1 MNSGRARPSP
11 RSVIRRILLA
21 GIAMLAAADAQA
33 QLAGVVERDQTTD
46 SPALGRPLVYNVYR
60 PAAEPAAGRR
70 WPTLYLLEGRPA
82 EADWLDQGFVYEV
95 IDQAVAEGLIPPT
108 LLVIPVTPY
117 SWYVDNPDPGGQG
130 MMRTAILQDLAPA
143 IDARYPTAA
152 CREGRAIAGVSMGG
166 YGALLYA
173 LDRPD
178 AFVAAASFSGAIAPP
193 IDSHDLP
200 RLKRADAFY
209 DGAFGRPLDRDR
221 FNAWNLFT
229 RVRARPA
236 GAEPAPAI
244 LLAAGD
250 RDRSGLLQ
258 STVRFHAALL
268 RAGFDSSL
276 RIGPGAHDWPTW
288 RAHLADAL
296 RWLGPKLATSCPEPA
311 DSQVQSPGKDETRP
325 TP

>member
-1 MNSGRARPSP
+1 MSSGGGCPGS
-11 RSVIRRILLA
+11 RSLIRRILLA
-21 GIAMLAAADAQA
+21 GLAILPAAHAQA
-33 QLAGVVERDQTTD
+33 QWAGVVERGQTTE

-60 PAAEPAAGRR
+60 PAAVPAAGRR

-108 LLVIPVTPY
+108 LVVIPVTPF

-166 YGALLYA
+166 YGALLYG
-173 LDRPD
+173 LERPD

-193 IDSHDLP
+193 IDARDVQ

-209 DGAFGRPLDRDR
+209 DGAFGRPLDRGR

-229 RVRARPA
+229 RVRQWPA
-236 GAEPAPAI
+236 GEEPAPAI

-250 RDRSGLLQ
+250 RDRSGLIQ
-258 STVRFHAALL
+258 STARFHAELL
-268 RAGFDSSL
+268 RAGLDSSL

-296 RWLGPKLATSCPEPA
+296 RWLGPKLRTSCEPA
-311 DSQVQSPGKDETRP
+311 DSQVQSPGREATRP